1 VAQSEAGNGIR
12 TRDPQLGKLMLY
24 QLSYPRIRTRFYPA
38 QDLAAH
44 GIYNLTK
51 PTGGAMS
58 ALWGTAAK
66 RTGGGLLGQK

>member
-1 VAQSEAGNGIR
+1 
-12 TRDPQLGKLMLY
+12 MLY
-24 QLSYPRIRTRFYPA
+24 QLSYPRVQTQFYPA
-38 QDLAAH
+38 QDLLAH